1 MPNTYTAIIEHHVG
15 DPTSQVKES
24 IAVPDG
30 LDPETYVKELVDDFN
45 KLETDRYGDEAWLR
59 KFVSVD
65 TTSSTRMCNWT
76 RTNAVTLTDRK
87 GMYNLYR
94 CEECR
99 LTVRLSEFSRPQD
112 KECHP
117 ERVCTS
123 CNKEYA
129 SEKTFAKHIART
141 HPDLA
146 DLDQEWR

>member
-1 MPNTYTAIIEHHVG
+1 MPASYTAKVG
-15 DPTSQVKES
+15 YQDGSSQWEEEL
-24 IAVPDG
+24 AVPDG
-30 LDPETYVKELVDDFN
+30 LDPETYIQEIIEDYN
-45 KLETDRYGDEAWLR
+45 KLESKRYGDKAKLR
-59 KFVSVD
+59 RVISID
-65 TTSSTRMCNWT
+65 TTSSTLMCSWT
-76 RTNAVTLTDRK
+76 RVNAVTLTDRK

-99 LTVRLSEFSRPQD
+99 LTVRYSEFSRPGE

-117 ERVCTS
+117 ERVCTL

-146 DLDQEWR
+146 NLDPEEWR